1 MAKMGIL
8 ALTTFVDGM
17 LGTIAGLANLA
28 GDAATG
34 KIGSAKDALWSFIDN
49 PFSQAMQQINE
60 NAESWLPNYYTEYE
74 QSQPWYT
81 QIGTSNFIGDKF
93 LKNLGFTI
101 GAAGAAYV
109 SAGVGSKALVSKGI
123 RDAFKGVV
131 VNSAGKE
138 LRTGA

>member
-1 MAKMGIL
+1 MGIL
-8 ALTTFVDGM
+8 ALTTFTDGI
-17 LGTIAGLANLA
+17 LGSIAGLANLA
-28 GDAATG
+28 MDTSMG

-81 QIGTSNFIGDKF
+81 QIGTANFIGDKF
-93 LKNLGFTI
+93 LKNFGFTI
-101 GAAGAAYV
+101 GAAGAAWL
-109 SAGVGSKALVSKGI
+109 SAGLGSKVLVNKSI

-138 LRTGA
+138 LKTGA

>member
-1 MAKMGIL
+1 MTKMGIL

-34 KIGSAKDALWSFIDN
+34 KIGSAKDALWSFVNN

-109 SAGVGSKALVSKGI
+109 SAGIGSKALVMKGI